1 MRARVRTT
9 GLIAFAALAFAAPA
23 HAASMTTNCGGLQA
37 ALTQAGPGDAITLNQ
52 LCTTSNSGASAGKF
66 TLPTNAS
73 FTLTGQAGSGAGF
86 DGTGVSGPVLSG
98 SNVGGPTSATSFTLS
113 SLIVENDNGGGS
125 GAVMLESTSP
135 GGITVQSMKFM
146 NDGATSA
153 GGSTGGGGLV
163 MRDGY
168 GTTAVPMA
176 PFTLTG
182 STFSGNSVT
191 NTTGP
196 ALGGGA
202 AIFDGFGAATRS
214 AVVTGNVFSGNHATS
229 ATTAVGNFAVFGGG
243 LAVIVLGG
251 TAIQP
256 LTQSGNTFTGNS
268 VTGSAGVTTSNYG
281 GGGEWIEGMNLT
293 STNDSFTN
301 NTATGATGSSGG
313 WTWGAGLGII
323 NSSCTLSS
331 HTVGTA
337 TQLVASGNTIAGGAP
352 ADVNGAGIYTG
363 CGPGTGSDLTLQDS
377 TVSGNSSVAGS
388 IAGIGGESVDHLT
401 LGNTIDT
408 GNIGGTDVG
417 GFNGTG
423 GSITASYS
431 DACAS
436 GAALPGTS
444 NICAPPALVSATD
457 VHETASSP
465 TIDKGSNALI
475 PAGLTMDFFGNT
487 RALAGTAVCAVPFP
501 PAIVDIGAAEYVPA
515 NPNCTNPKPNPNPTP
530 TPPSPHVTKAIF
542 DNQRIVLTTPS
553 LSACTAS
560 TKRLPVRIASTKIK
574 GSTGAKLK
582 FSSVAFYLDK
592 GIKHTTHRRHKGKT
606 VTVTVYLANSTAHHV
621 PVTVHLSLAGLKSGT
636 HTLKVVLSYKKHVK
650 KKTVTVTKTM
660 KARFVVC

>member
-1 MRARVRTT
+1 MRARIRTA
-9 GLIAFAALAFAAPA
+9 GLVALGALACATPA
-23 HAASMTTNCGGLQA
+23 HAMSETTNCVGLQG
-37 ALTQAGPGDAITLNQ
+37 ALNQAVAGDTITLDEM
-52 LCTTSNSGASAGKF
+52 CTKSNSNTSNGAF
-66 TLPTNAS
+66 TLPPNAA
-73 FTLTGQAGSGAGF
+73 FTLTGLAGSGAGF
-86 DGTGVSGPVLSG
+86 DGTGVTGSVLYGAS
-98 SNVGGPTSATSFTLS
+98 VGGTTSTSTFTLS
-113 SLIVENDNGGGS
+113 SLTVQNNTGTTLGPIKLVTND
-125 GAVMLESTSP
+125 L
-135 GGITVQSMKFM
+135 GGITVQSMKFI
-146 NDGATSA
+146 NNSAVQGASA
-153 GGSTGGGGLV
+153 GGLYIYVTYCPLSPA
-163 MRDGY
+163 
-168 GTTAVPMA
+168 TASGQI
-176 PFTLTG
+176 TLTG
-182 STFSGNSVT
+182 STFTGNSVT
-191 NTTGP
+191 DPGSY

-202 AIFDGFGAATRS
+202 TIYAGCDASTRP
-214 AVVTGNVFSGNHATS
+214 VMVTNNVFSGNHVSSGASTTS
-229 ATTAVGNFAVFGGG
+229 YLGVLGGG
-243 LAVIVLGG
+243 LAVINEASS
-251 TAIQP
+251 TEP

-268 VTGSAGVTTSNYG
+268 ATGASGVTTANYG

-293 STNDSFTN
+293 STNDSFIG
-301 NTATGATGSSGG
+301 NTATGATSTG
-313 WTWGAGLGII
+313 WTYGAGLGIV
-323 NSSCTLSS
+323 NSSCTTAS

-337 TQLVASGNTIAGGAP
+337 TQLISAGNTITGGTP
-352 ADVNGAGIYTG
+352 ANVNGAGIYTG
-363 CGPGTGSDLTLQDS
+363 CGVGTGSDLTLQDS

-388 IAGIGGESVDHLT
+388 VAGIGGESVDHLT
-401 LGNTIDT
+401 LENTIDT
-408 GNIGGTDVG
+408 GNIGGTDLG

-423 GSITASYS
+423 GSITATYS

-436 GAALPGTS
+436 GAALPGTA

-530 TPPSPHVTKAIF
+530 APPSPHVTKAIF

-553 LSACTAS
+553 LSACTAN
-560 TKRLPVRIASTKIK
+560 TKRLPVRVASTRIK

-606 VTVTVYLANSTAHHV
+606 VTVTVYLANATAHHV

-636 HTLKVVLSYKKHVK
+636 HKLKVVLSYKKHVK

>member
-1 MRARVRTT
+1 MSARVRTT

-23 HAASMTTNCGGLQA
+23 HAASITTNCSGLQTALMQA
-37 ALTQAGPGDAITLNQ
+37 AAGDTITLNQ
-52 LCTTSNSGASAGKF
+52 LCTTSNSGASNGAF
-66 TLPTNAS
+66 TLKPNAS
-73 FTLTGQAGSGAGF
+73 FTLTGAAGSGAGF
-86 DGTGVSGPVLSG
+86 DGTGVTGPVLSG

-125 GAVMLESTSP
+125 GAVMLASTSP
-135 GGITVQSMKFM
+135 GGIAVQSMKFM
-146 NDGATSA
+146 NNGATSA

-163 MRDGY
+163 MRDEY
-168 GTTAVPMA
+168 GATAVPMA

-202 AIFDGFGAATRS
+202 AIFDGFGPASRS

-229 ATTAVGNFAVFGGG
+229 ATTVVGNFGVFGGG
-243 LAVIVLGG
+243 LALIGFGSPVIE
-251 TAIQP
+251 P

-281 GGGEWIEGMNLT
+281 GGGEWVEGMNLT

-301 NTATGATGSSGG
+301 NTATGATGSGG
-313 WTWGAGLGII
+313 AWTWGAGLGIV
-323 NSSCTLSS
+323 NSICTLSS

-337 TQLVASGNTIAGGAP
+337 TQLVASGNTITGGTP

-363 CGPGTGSDLTLQDS
+363 CSGVGTGSDLTLQDS
-377 TVSGNSSVAGS
+377 TVSGNSSVAGGV
-388 IAGIGGESVDHLT
+388 AGIGGESADHLT
-401 LGNTIDT
+401 LTNTIDT
-408 GNIGGTDVG
+408 GNIGGSDLG

-431 DACAS
+431 DVCAS
-436 GAALPGTS
+436 GATLPGTG
-444 NICAPPALVSATD
+444 NICAAPALVSVTD

-465 TIDKGSNALI
+465 TIDMGSNVLV
-475 PAGLTMDFFGNT
+475 PGGLTMDFFGNA
-487 RALAGTAVCAVPFP
+487 RVLAGTVVCFP

-515 NPNCTNPKPNPNPTP
+515 KLSCPNPTPKPNPTP
-530 TPPSPHVTKAIF
+530 TPPAPQLTKSIF

-553 LSACTAS
+553 LLACTAS
-560 TKRLPVRIASTKIK
+560 TKRLPVRITSTKIK

-592 GIKHTTHRRHKGKT
+592 GVKHTTHRRHKGKQ
-606 VTVTVYLANSTAHHV
+606 VTVTVYLANATAHHV

-636 HTLKVVLSYKKHVK
+636 HTLKVVLSYKTHVK
-650 KKTVTVTKTM
+650 KKTVTVTKTL
-660 KARFVVC
+660 KARVVVC